1 MNDPIRRQ
9 SGQRQPVRR
18 HSMRWKQMLAASVLA
33 ACALPAFAKMQ
44 AKPVEWK
51 VGDHVFSGVLVY
63 DDAGGKR
70 PGLVMVPDWYG
81 VTDSA
86 VAKAKHIAGKDYV
99 VLLTDV
105 YGKGVRPKDNKAASA
120 TVGALSKDPAEWRAR
135 VAKALQVLRENAARA
150 PLDATKLA
158 AIGYCFG
165 GSSVLELARSGAD
178 IAAVVTFHGGL
189 DTSEPAKPGA
199 VKASLLVLNGADDRG
214 TAGDIAGFEKE
225 MNDAGADWQF
235 VNFSHTVHCFAL
247 PDAHSPPG
255 CVYNPLSAAR
265 AERMMRGFL
274 AERFAAR

>member
-1 MNDPIRRQ
+1 MNL
-9 SGQRQPVRR
+9 
-18 HSMRWKQMLAASVLA
+18 SMPWKRLAAAAVLA

-51 VGDHVFSGVLVY
+51 VGDDTFAGVLVY
-63 DDAGGKR
+63 DDAGDKR
-70 PGLVMVPDWYG
+70 PGLLMVPDWYG

-86 VAKAKHIAGKDYV
+86 VEKAKHIAGTDYV
-99 VLLTDV
+99 VLLADM
-105 YGKGVRPKDNKAASA
+105 YGKGVRPQDGKAAGA
-120 TVGALSKDPAEWRAR
+120 AVGAVTKDPAEWRAR
-135 VAKALQVLRENAARA
+135 VNKALAVLRENAAGA

-189 DTSEPAKPGA
+189 DTGEAARPGA
-199 VKASLLVLNGADDRG
+199 VKASLLVLNGADDKG
-214 TAGDIAGFEKE
+214 TAGDIAGFEQE
-225 MNDAGADWQF
+225 MDAAGADWQF

-247 PDAHSPPG
+247 PAANSPPG

-265 AERMMRGFL
+265 AERMMHGFL